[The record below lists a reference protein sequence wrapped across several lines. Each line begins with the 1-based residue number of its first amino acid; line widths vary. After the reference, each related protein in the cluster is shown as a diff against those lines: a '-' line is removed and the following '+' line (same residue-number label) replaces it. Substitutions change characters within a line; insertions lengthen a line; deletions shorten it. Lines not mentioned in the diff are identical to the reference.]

1 MSFIRC
7 SSASESLNVIVIT
20 LKNLT
25 MTIAWL
31 LYQNSDNID
40 AYDMK
45 RAENRRIERVSQKVF
60 HETRFLVEKSTKTK
74 EQREEESE

>member
-1 MSFIRC
+1 MSFIRR

-45 RAENRRIERVSQKVF
+45 RAKNRRIERVSQKVF
-60 HETRFLVEKSTKTK
+60 HETRFLVEKSAKTK